1 MENILNTETP
11 NTKVNEV
18 EADATETAQEFD
30 SNKVVELNI
39 KDVMNMFVTMQEG
52 YNVLAELIH
61 GRVEILNDM
70 AEYILPEKLLA
81 MSKKANG
88 LIVNVND
95 NLDRVDVLAIKI
107 PALEVE
113 YDKYVAIVADESKTE
128 LEKDKAMAASID
140 EFNSL
145 TKELGELNAQLESL
159 TEVYNIFVQ
168 TDIDMELRKTAQAR
182 DLLLQEKSNLEA
194 EFKGE

>member
-1 MENILNTETP
+1 MENNLNIETP
-11 NTKVNEV
+11 ETKVNEV
-18 EADATETAQEFD
+18 EADAVETTEEFD
-30 SNKVVELNI
+30 SNKVVELNL

-52 YNVLAELIH
+52 YNVLAELVH
-61 GRVEILNDM
+61 GRVEILSDM
-70 AEYILPEKLLA
+70 AAYILPEKLLA
-81 MSKKANG
+81 MSNKANG
-88 LIVNVND
+88 LIVNIND

-113 YDKYVAIVADESKTE
+113 YDKYVAIVADETKTE

-145 TKELGELNAQLESL
+145 TKELGELNAQLEAL